1 VIVDEWT
8 QLPSLLESYAGS
20 RETVHH
26 IVEANLVASNLILA
40 ALGADEPRYEWSW
53 MVPDERWMQRLGYA
67 NVPIAPAIALLR
79 ALTTHIAALL
89 DEEKMTRRLRFV
101 GSDEVKTVEEI
112 LRDEVEHARRHLA
125 EVSAAVVATC
135 VSPDA

>member
-1 VIVDEWT
+1 MILDEWK
-8 QLPSLLESYAGS
+8 QLPTLLESFTGP

-67 NVPIAPAIALLR
+67 NLDVAPALALFR
-79 ALTTHIAALL
+79 ALTVYIASLL
-89 DEEKMTRRLRFV
+89 DEEKMSRRLRFV
-101 GSDEVKTVEEI
+101 GSDDVKTVEEI
-112 LRDEVEHARRHLA
+112 LRDEVEHAREHLA
-125 EVSAAVVATC
+125 
-135 VSPDA
+135 

>member
-1 VIVDEWT
+1 MILDEWKA
-8 QLPSLLESYAGS
+8 LPDLLEQFAGE

-53 MVPDERWMQRLGYA
+53 MVPDEKWMKRLGYA
-67 NVPIAPAIALLR
+67 QIDVAPAIALLR

-89 DEEKMTRRLRFV
+89 DEEKMSRRLRFV
-101 GSDEVKTVEEI
+101 GSDDVKTIEEI
-112 LRDEVEHARRHLA
+112 LRDEVEHAREHLGR
-125 EVSAAVVATC
+125 
-135 VSPDA
+135 VSPRA